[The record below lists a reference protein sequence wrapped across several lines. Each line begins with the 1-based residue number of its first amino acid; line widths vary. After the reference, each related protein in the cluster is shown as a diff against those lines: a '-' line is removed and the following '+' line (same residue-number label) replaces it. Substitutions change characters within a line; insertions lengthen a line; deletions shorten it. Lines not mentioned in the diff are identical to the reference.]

1 MYNLRIFITQMLL
14 MIAVVVTASDVT
26 FKVNAPNTVAAGQ
39 QFRVEYVVND
49 DGRDFRAEEF
59 VGLDVLMGPSTSSSM
74 STQIING
81 RTSSQ
86 TSKTFTFIVSAPAEG
101 SFKIPGATVK
111 VDGRQYTTSPRTIK
125 VLPQGET
132 AGTNGGGSNAAV
144 GLGKDDILVR
154 LILSKSNVYEGE
166 GITATVKLMTLN
178 SQIQVPNTS
187 LPSFEGFAVQE
198 VKLPENK
205 SLELENYNGKNYYAV
220 NVAQWVLFPQ
230 RTGEIKIDPVTFDL
244 LVSVRSERRMR
255 SIFDDFFEGY
265 QQVNRRVKSS
275 PVTVKVKA
283 LPAGKPSNFSGG
295 VGQYDVKSSIS
306 ATEIDANEA
315 LTYKIDLT
323 GTGNIKFAK
332 DPAVDFPE
340 GFEVYDPQTDV
351 NINASSAGVKGEK
364 TIEYTIIPRVS
375 GDFEIPAVQFSY
387 FDVKTNKYITD
398 STESYTV
405 KVARG
410 QNSGDATGGVVSSY
424 NTPMKEDLKV
434 LGNDIRYLSVVNAKD
449 LQKDKSF
456 FLGSLTYWLSYIV
469 SFLIFAIF
477 FVVYRK
483 QIKENANVAHV
494 RNKKANKVAT
504 KRLKV
509 AAACLKNHQREQY
522 YEEILKAVW
531 GYLADKLTISTSEL
545 TRDNVQTQL
554 LDKGVDSA
562 LVDRFMNIIS
572 DCEFARYAPSQ
583 SDSAMGDLYDQTV
596 KAIGDLENSIGK

>member
-14 MIAVVVTASDVT
+14 MVAVMVSASDVT
-26 FKVNAPNTVAAGQ
+26 FKVNAPNSVVAGQ
-39 QFRVEYVVND
+39 QFRVEYVVNS

-74 STQIING
+74 STQIVNG
-81 RTSSQ
+81 SMTSQ

-101 SFKIPGATVK
+101 SYKIPGATVK
-111 VDGRQYTTSPRTIK
+111 VDRRQYTSSPRDIK

-132 AGTNGGGSNAAV
+132 AAADGGGNNSAV

-166 GITATVKLMTLN
+166 GITATIKLMTLN
-178 SQIQVPNTS
+178 SQIQVANS
-187 LPSFEGFAVQE
+187 SIPSFDGFAVQE
-198 VKLPENK
+198 VKLPEDK
-205 SLELENYNGKNYYAV
+205 SFELENYNGKNYYSV
-220 NVAQWVLFPQ
+220 VVAQRVLFPQ
-230 RTGEIKIDPVTFDL
+230 RSGEIKIDPVSFDL

-265 QQVNRRVKSS
+265 QQVNRRVKSA
-275 PVTVKVKA
+275 PITVKVNP

-295 VGQYDVKSSIS
+295 VGQYSVKTSIS
-306 ATEIDANEA
+306 STDIAADEA

-323 GTGNIKFAK
+323 GTGNIKYVK
-332 DPAVDFPE
+332 DPSVEFPE
-340 GFEVYDPQTDV
+340 GFEVYDPKTDV
-351 NINASSAGVKGEK
+351 NINATSAGVKGKK

-375 GDFEIPAVQFSY
+375 GDYEIPAVEFSY
-387 FDVKTNKYITD
+387 FDVKSKQYITD
-398 STESYTV
+398 KTEAYTV

-410 QNSGDATGGVVSSY
+410 KNSENTGGGVVSNY
-424 NTPMKEDLKV
+424 NPAIKKDLKV
-434 LGNDIRYLSVVNAKD
+434 LGNDIRYLSALNAKD
-449 LQKDKSF
+449 LQKEESF
-456 FLGSLTYWLSYIV
+456 FFGSVAYWLSYII

-477 FVVYRK
+477 FVIYRK
-483 QIKENANVAHV
+483 QIKENANVAQV

-509 AAACLKNHQREQY
+509 AAACLKNHQKEQY

-545 TRDNVQTQL
+545 NRDNVQTQL
-554 LDKGVDSA
+554 LDKGVDAA
-562 LVDRFMNIIS
+562 LVDRFMSIIS

-596 KAIGDLENSIGK
+596 KAIGDLENTIGK